1 MRAINEDEAALLIEA
16 QFRVQG
22 WTLRGWLDIFGER

>member
-16 QFRVQG
+16 QFRAQG
-22 WTLRGWLDIFGER
+22 WNLRGWLDTFGE